1 MEIRPILS
9 SLRHHKTGTILVALQ
24 IAVSLAVIANA
35 LSIINQRVEKISR
48 PTGIDVPNIIV
59 AEVRGFRADYD
70 SPAAITRDLD
80 ALRALPGMLHATV
93 TSAVPLSGSGS
104 STGLRIEPDE
114 DKPTVGT
121 AVYRMEEDGI
131 KTLGV
136 NLERGRNFY
145 TEEFTTH
152 VPGENAA
159 QTPASVIVTHALAKE
174 LYPGEDPLG
183 KPIYWGSLEPS
194 TIVGIIE
201 HMHGAWVGWSG
212 FERNVIVP
220 RRQAGKT
227 ARHMIRTEPG
237 ERDGLVPVIEAKLAE
252 LDPNRVSRNVQTHT
266 TIMNRA
272 YEVDAVMA
280 WILVAVVGLLVG
292 LTVLVTAGLASYFVS
307 QRTKQIGTRRALGAT
322 RWNVVRYFMTENW
335 IITTFG
341 VVLSMLMTVAVSYV
355 LETNF
360 SLPHLPTRYIVAC
373 VLGAWPISLVAS
385 FLPARRAGMIPPAVA
400 TRTV

>member
-1 MEIRPILS
+1 M
-9 SLRHHKTGTILVALQ
+9 
-24 IAVSLAVIANA
+24 
-35 LSIINQRVEKISR
+35 
-48 PTGIDVPNIIV
+48 
-59 AEVRGFRADYD
+59 
-70 SPAAITRDLD
+70 
-80 ALRALPGMLHATV
+80 
-93 TSAVPLSGSGS
+93 
-104 STGLRIEPDE
+104 
-114 DKPTVGT
+114 
-121 AVYRMEEDGI
+121 
-131 KTLGV
+131 
-136 NLERGRNFY
+136 
-145 TEEFTTH
+145 
-152 VPGENAA
+152 
-159 QTPASVIVTHALAKE
+159 THALAKE

-194 TIVGIIE
+194 TIVGMIE

-227 ARHMIRTEPG
+227 ARHMIPTEPG

-252 LDPNRVSRNVQTHT
+252 LDPNRVNRNVQTHT

-341 VVLSMLMTVAVSYV
+341 VVLGVLMTVAVSYV